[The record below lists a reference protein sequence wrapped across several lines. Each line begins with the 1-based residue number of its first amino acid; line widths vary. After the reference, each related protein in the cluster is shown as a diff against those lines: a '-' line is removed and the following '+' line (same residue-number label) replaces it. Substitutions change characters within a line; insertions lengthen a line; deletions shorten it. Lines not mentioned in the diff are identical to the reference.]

1 MDYAGSRLVLTLLN
15 LEGFQA
21 SLRWPLASQH
31 LAQSGV
37 AEVSKKLMCT
47 LQRSLTGISSHSI
60 TG

>member
-37 AEVSKKLMCT
+37 GRSKQKVDVYSAEVFDW
-47 LQRSLTGISSHSI
+47 HFI
-60 TG
+60 T